1 VTSDA
6 AVTATGL
13 GKSYRIAG
21 SAAPTTLTE
30 VVANR
35 IRHPLQPRR
44 ETFWALRDIDFE
56 VSQGDVLGIIGPNGA
71 GKSTLLKILSRVTE
85 PTTGEVRLRG
95 RVGSLLEVGTGF
107 HQELTGRENI
117 YLNGSIIGMKR
128 REIARRFDEIV
139 EFAGVERF
147 LDVQVKRYSS
157 GMSVRL
163 AFAVAAHLEPEVL
176 IIDEVLAV
184 GDAEFQSKCL
194 GKMGEV
200 AAIEDRTV
208 LFVSHNLAAV
218 ESLCTRC
225 LHIEAGRIVYDGQPA
240 DAIAHYLASRNAEA
254 GDLPGQ
260 FDLRERATPAP
271 AGEPVIQRVSLVSE
285 GLPTDT
291 VRAGKDLSISID
303 LLGYRNIPKHVVGI
317 SLMTLFDQKLT
328 TFATFLNPGSVPEP
342 REERE
347 TITFTIPHLP
357 LAPGRFKLNVGVWNG
372 RDNVFADSVD
382 PAAEFTVV
390 PSDVYGSGTAFRAQ
404 DGSMYLPF
412 NWGLAPTQSSAAAS
426 SAPPPGSAR

>member
-1 VTSDA
+1 MTA
-6 AVTATGL
+6 KLAVTASGL
-13 GKSYRIAG
+13 GKSYRIVG
-21 SAAPTTLTE
+21 AAPPTILAE
-30 VVANR
+30 LVLDR
-35 IRHPLQPRR
+35 LRHPLTNRRR
-44 ETFWALRDIDFE
+44 ETFWALRDVDFE
-56 VSQGDVLGIIGPNGA
+56 VAQGEVVGIIGPNGA

-85 PTTGEVRLRG
+85 PTAGEVRLWG

-128 REIARRFDEIV
+128 REVAQRFDEIV
-139 EFAGVERF
+139 EFAGVEKF

-200 AAIEDRTV
+200 AAIDDRTV

-225 LHIEAGRIVYDGQPA
+225 LHIESGRVVFDGEPSA
-240 DAIAHYLASRNAEA
+240 AIAHYLSSRNAEA

-260 FDLRERATPAP
+260 FDHRTRVTPSP
-271 AGEPVIQRVSLVSE
+271 SGQPIIQRVSLESE
-285 GLPTDT
+285 GLVTDT
-291 VRAGKDLSISID
+291 IRAGKDLKITVD
-303 LLGYRNIPKHVVGI
+303 LKGYRHVPRHIVGI
-317 SLMTLFDQKLT
+317 TLMTLFDQKLT
-328 TFATFLNPGSVPEP
+328 TFASFLKSGAMPLER
-342 REERE
+342 RELE
-347 TITFTIPHLP
+347 TITFDIPELP
-357 LAPGRFKLNVGVWNG
+357 LAPGRFKLNVGIWNG
-372 RDNVFADSVD
+372 VDNVFADSVD
-382 PAAEFTVV
+382 PAAEFNVV
-390 PSDVYGSGTAFRAQ
+390 PTDVYGSGTAFRPE

-412 NWGLAPTQSSAAAS
+412 DWELSPTESAKC
-426 SAPPPGSAR
+426 R